1 MVKNKKIVK
10 NTDFREYLAEQ
21 LKDPEFKR
29 EWDRL
34 EPAYQAQRAL
44 IRARIDAKMSQR
56 QLAKKAKTTQAVIS
70 RIENMTVSPSIGLLQ
85 KIAEAFGKNLEIKFT

>member
-1 MVKNKKIVK
+1 MVK
-10 NTDFREYLAEQ
+10 NTDFREYLNEQ
-21 LKDPEFKR
+21 LRDPEFKK

-44 IRARIDAKMSQR
+44 IKARIETKMSQR

-70 RIENMTVSPSIGLLQ
+70 RIENMTVSPSINLLQ
-85 KIAEAFGKNLEIKFT
+85 RIAEAFGKKLKISFN

>member
-1 MVKNKKIVK
+1 MIKKVVK
-10 NTDFREYLAEQ
+10 NTNFDDFLAEQ
-21 LKDPEFKR
+21 LKDPEFKK

-44 IRARIDAKMSQR
+44 IRARIDLKMSQR

-85 KIAEAFGKNLEIKFT
+85 RIAEAFGKNLQIRFT

>member
-1 MVKNKKIVK
+1 MVK
-10 NTDFREYLAEQ
+10 NTDFREYLNEQ
-21 LKDPEFKR
+21 LKDPEFKK

-44 IRARIDAKMSQR
+44 IKARIETKMSQR

-70 RIENMTVSPSIGLLQ
+70 RIENMTVSPSINLLQ
-85 KIAEAFGKNLEIKFT
+85 RIAEAFGKKLEISFN

>member
-1 MVKNKKIVK
+1 MKNTKVVK
-10 NTDFREYLAEQ
+10 NTDFRELLAQE
-21 LKDPEFKR
+21 LKDPEFKK

-44 IRARIDAKMSQR
+44 IRARIDLKMSQR
-56 QLAKKAKTTQAVIS
+56 DLAKKAKTTQAVIS

-85 KIAEAFGKNLEIKFT
+85 KIAEAFGKNLEIRFT

>member
-1 MVKNKKIVK
+1 MKNTKVVK
-10 NTDFREYLAEQ
+10 NTDFREYLEEQ
-21 LKDPEFKR
+21 LKNPEFKK

-85 KIAEAFGKNLEIKFT
+85 KIAEAFGKNLEIRFT

>member
-1 MVKNKKIVK
+1 MVKNT
-10 NTDFREYLAEQ
+10 NFRKYLEDQ
-21 LKDPEFKR
+21 LKDPKFKI

-44 IRARIDAKMSQR
+44 IKARIDAKISQR
-56 QLAKKAKTTQAVIS
+56 QLAKRAKTTQAVIS

-85 KIAEAFGKNLEIKFT
+85 RIAEAFGKNLEIKFN

>member
-1 MVKNKKIVK
+1 MVKNT
-10 NTDFREYLAEQ
+10 NFDDFLAEQ
-21 LKDPEFKR
+21 LKNPIFKK

-70 RIENMTVSPSIGLLQ
+70 RIESMTVSPSIGLLQ
-85 KIAEAFGKNLEIKFT
+85 RIAEAFGKNLEIRFN

>member
-1 MVKNKKIVK
+1 MVK
-10 NTDFREYLAEQ
+10 NTDFREYLNEQ
-21 LKDPEFKR
+21 LKDPEFKK

-44 IRARIDAKMSQR
+44 IKARIETKMSQR

-70 RIENMTVSPSIGLLQ
+70 RIENMTVSPSINLLQ
-85 KIAEAFGKNLEIKFT
+85 RIAEAFGKKLKISFN

>member
-1 MVKNKKIVK
+1 MKNSKTVK
-10 NTDFREYLAEQ
+10 NTDFRELLEKELQ
-21 LKDPEFKR
+21 DPEFKK

-56 QLAKKAKTTQAVIS
+56 DLAKKAKTTQAVIS

>member
-1 MVKNKKIVK
+1 MKNTKVVK
-10 NTDFREYLAEQ
+10 NTDFRELLTKE
-21 LKDPEFKR
+21 LKDPEFKK

-34 EPAYQAQRAL
+34 EPAYQTQGAL

-85 KIAEAFGKNLEIKFT
+85 KIAEAFGKNLKISFS

>member
-1 MVKNKKIVK
+1 MKNTKIVK
-10 NTDFREYLAEQ
+10 NTDFREYLEEQ
-21 LKDPEFKR
+21 LKDPEFKK

-85 KIAEAFGKNLEIKFT
+85 KIAEAFGKNLEIRFT

>member
-1 MVKNKKIVK
+1 MKNTKVVK
-10 NTDFREYLAEQ
+10 NTDFREYLEEQ
-21 LKDPEFKR
+21 LKDPEFKK

-85 KIAEAFGKNLEIKFT
+85 KIAEAFGKNLEIRFT

>member
-1 MVKNKKIVK
+1 MVKNTNFDNYLNKELKNPKFKK
-10 NTDFREYLAEQ
+10 
-21 LKDPEFKR
+21 

-44 IRARIDAKMSQR
+44 IKARIETKMSQR

-70 RIENMTVSPSIGLLQ
+70 RIENMSVSPTLAMLQ
-85 KIAEAFGKNLEIKFT
+85 KIATAFGKKLEINFN

>member
-1 MVKNKKIVK
+1 MIN
-10 NTDFREYLAEQ
+10 NTNFDDILAED
-21 LKDPEFKR
+21 LKNPKFKK

-44 IRARIDAKMSQR
+44 IKARIETKMSQR

-70 RIENMTVSPSIGLLQ
+70 RIENMTVSPSINLLQ
-85 KIAEAFGKNLEIKFT
+85 RIAEAFGKKLEISFN

>member
-1 MVKNKKIVK
+1 MIK
-10 NTDFREYLAEQ
+10 NTYTVKHTNFDELLVEE
-21 LKDPEFKR
+21 LKNPKFKK

-70 RIENMTVSPSIGLLQ
+70 RIESMTVSPSIGLLQ
-85 KIAEAFGKNLEIKFT
+85 RIAEAFGKNLEIRFT

>member
-1 MVKNKKIVK
+1 MMKKIVQ
-10 NTDFREYLAEQ
+10 NTNFDDFLKEQ
-21 LKDPEFKR
+21 LKNPKFKK

-44 IRARIDAKMSQR
+44 IKARIETKMSQR